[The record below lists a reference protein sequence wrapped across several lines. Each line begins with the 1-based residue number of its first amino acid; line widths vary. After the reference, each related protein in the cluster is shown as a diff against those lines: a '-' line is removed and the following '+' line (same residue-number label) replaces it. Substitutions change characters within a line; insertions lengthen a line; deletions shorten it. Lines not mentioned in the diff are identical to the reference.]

1 MGKVRDP
8 EESLGGRG
16 AGWGEDRAAAR
27 GAQAGAVPAPP
38 PRGGRRSGVG
48 RLHPSPPAL
57 IARPP
62 ASNGVGRAGAGGLER
77 RVRVRVRVH
86 LDSLSGGAP
95 GSPRSLVSLGRRKEG
110 EPGKPVSPPPK
121 CRRRERTSP
130 VSLAISS
137 VGCGATAVPSR
148 TPLCPGAVCVPGG
161 PGKGAQSRRA
171 PRQPG

>member
-1 MGKVRDP
+1 M
-8 EESLGGRG
+8 GGRG

-38 PRGGRRSGVG
+38 PREGRRSGVG
-48 RLHPSPPAL
+48 RQHPSPPAL

-77 RVRVRVRVH
+77 RARVRVH
-86 LDSLSGGAP
+86 LDSLSRGAP
-95 GSPRSLVSLGRRKEG
+95 GSPRSLVSLGRRKEE

-121 CRRRERTSP
+121 CRRRERTSL
-130 VSLAISS
+130 VCLAISS

-148 TPLCPGAVCVPGG
+148 TPVCPGGACVPRG